1 MTDAIQKVSYSHDGM
16 IDIMLANPQIT
27 NRQLAAKFGYTETWI
42 SRVKSSDAFKARFAE
57 RKKEIVD
64 PILEETIETK
74 FDATINMGL
83 DIIQER
89 LEATRDPELAAKV
102 VDIAAKARG
111 FGARN
116 TGPVVQTNFVVAMPQ
131 AETSPEAWSAK
142 YSPKPAEIVEIK
154 K

>member
-1 MTDAIQKVSYSHDGM
+1 MDAIQKVSYSHDGM
-16 IDIMLANPQIT
+16 IDMILANPTMT
-27 NRQLAAKFGYTETWI
+27 NRQLAARFGYTETWI

-83 DIIQER
+83 DIIQEK
-89 LEATRDPELAAKV
+89 LEATRDPELAARV

-116 TGPVVQTNFVVAMPQ
+116 VGPVVQTNFVVAMPPAAPDPAAWQ
-131 AETSPEAWSAK
+131 AQYA
-142 YSPKPAEIVEIK
+142 PKTVTVENEK
-154 K
+154 